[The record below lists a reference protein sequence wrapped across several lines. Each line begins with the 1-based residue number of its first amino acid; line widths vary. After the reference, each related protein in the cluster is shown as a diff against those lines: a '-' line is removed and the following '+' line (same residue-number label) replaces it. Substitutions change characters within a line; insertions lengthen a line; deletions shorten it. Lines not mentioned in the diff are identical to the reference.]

1 MRLSTIA
8 GAALIIAG
16 AFVFIR
22 GNSFTTR
29 RDVVSVGGVTVAA
42 EKQRPVRHW
51 MALVAVIAGV
61 AAIVGGLRQK
71 GTAHAA

>member
-1 MRLSTIA
+1 MRMSMIT

-22 GNSFTTR
+22 GGSFTSR

-42 EKQRPVRHW
+42 EEQRPIRPWV
-51 MALVAVIAGV
+51 AGLAVIAGV
-61 AAIVGGLRQK
+61 AVITVGMRRK
-71 GTAHAA
+71 KA

>member
-1 MRLSTIA
+1 MRRSMIT

-22 GNSFTTR
+22 GGSFTSR

-42 EKQRPVRHW
+42 EEQRPIRPWV
-51 MALVAVIAGV
+51 AGLAVIAGV
-61 AAIVGGLRQK
+61 AVITVGMRRK
-71 GTAHAA
+71 PA